1 MIRPVLASAAVATIL
16 SLSCSL
22 SGLARGNDLTVTT
35 GHGEE
40 IQIKNGFFGRRNV
53 EIKDR
58 LGDKYVQKKGFFG
71 SKETSVNLFG
81 NQIQKKKGWF
91 GGSDISGQD
100 ILGDKVTTKKGIFGR
115 RTTTV
120 DVSGAASLIQ
130 NLFSDKKPLSQLPQL
145 PLDAR
150 GKAIDALTPLGGSN
164 EALPPPPSDAP

>member
-1 MIRPVLASAAVATIL
+1 MIRPVLASAAVAML
-16 SLSCSL
+16 LSMSSSLSA
-22 SGLARGNDLTVTT
+22 LARGNDLTITT

-40 IQIKNGFFGRRNV
+40 LQIKNGFFGRKNV

-58 LGDKYVQKKGFFG
+58 LGDKYVQKKGLFG
-71 SKETSVNLFG
+71 SKETSVNLLG
-81 NQIQKKKGWF
+81 NQVQKKKGWF

-120 DVSGAASLIQ
+120 DVSGAASVIQ
-130 NLFSDKKPLSQLPQL
+130 NLFSDKKPLSQLPKP

-150 GKAIDALTPLGGSN
+150 GNQVDPLTPLGGPD
-164 EALPPPPSDAP
+164 EIAPPPPSAGP